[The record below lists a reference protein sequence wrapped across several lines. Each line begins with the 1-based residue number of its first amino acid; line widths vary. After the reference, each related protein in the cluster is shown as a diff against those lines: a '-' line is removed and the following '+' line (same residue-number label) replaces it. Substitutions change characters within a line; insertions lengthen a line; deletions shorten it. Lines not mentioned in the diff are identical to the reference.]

1 MEEKFFTK
9 DFDFKKYINRQIL
22 EIDDEQTRKEIKE
35 AVKNMLIPFYEY
47 AEESYRQLE
56 ENFRKEKDTKKEVYQ
71 MILGICRRDQIDT
84 TDEVMH
90 PMQSKDTEKTH
101 VSSNK
106 LIEAM
111 EQKKALRLFTVYV
124 EQDVLEIEKLL
135 QEKRQYQGTIKTEYG
150 EYEAIFSLRKNTE
163 YLQQIEEVYRVFVE
177 NGKPWRTV
185 PEMYL
190 HKMFDVYLEKGMV
203 PAEEKILDVKIDFQE
218 WNSYIHYDYVPIWN
232 VAYDACKT
240 SAYPEL
246 CIDKINY
253 IHTIFGEKL
262 QKEKEYLVVNAE
274 DMKYAYRKGEDF
286 IIVCE
291 EEKPVTWKLLSFCYG
306 ETTYENYGQALFHS
320 GVPTAGKIVRTKS
333 EVQRLVKTLEMDK
346 YLNLTGI
353 KTEEKGSMEVPE
365 TYEMDAF
372 VADEIRMG
380 GNRDKLIFD
389 FTPKDTTAY
398 LNRDIMSYIVSRLQ
412 WEIPEYQCIGRL
424 R

>member
-9 DFDFKKYINRQIL
+9 DFDFKKYINRQLL
-22 EIDDEQTRKEIKE
+22 EISDEQTRKEIKE

-71 MILGICRRDQIDT
+71 MMLGICRRDQIDT

-90 PMQSKDTEKTH
+90 PMQPEDIEKIH
-101 VSSNK
+101 VSSKK

-124 EQDVLEIEKLL
+124 EQDVLEINKLL

-150 EYEAIFSLRKNTE
+150 EYEAIFSLRKNTK
-163 YLQQIEEVYRVFVE
+163 YLQKVEEVYRVFVE

-190 HKMFDVYLEKGMV
+190 HKMFDVYFEKGMV
-203 PAEEKILDVKIDFQE
+203 PEEEKILDVKIDFQE

-232 VAYDACKT
+232 VAYGTCKT

-262 QKEKEYLVVNAE
+262 QKEKEYLVVNTE
-274 DMKYAYRKGEDF
+274 DMKYAYRQGEDF

-291 EEKPVTWKLLSFCYG
+291 EEKPVIWKLLSFCYG
-306 ETTYENYGQALFHS
+306 ETMYQSYGQELFHS
-320 GVPTAGKIVRTKS
+320 GIPTAGKIIRTKS

-353 KTEEKGSMEVPE
+353 KKEEKDSMEVPE

-372 VADEIRMG
+372 LTDEIRIG
-380 GNRDKLIFD
+380 GNRDKLIFE
-389 FTPKDTTAY
+389 FTPKDTKAY
-398 LNRDIMSYIVSRLQ
+398 LNRDIMSYVVSRLQ
-412 WEIPEYQCIGRL
+412 WELPEYQCIGRL